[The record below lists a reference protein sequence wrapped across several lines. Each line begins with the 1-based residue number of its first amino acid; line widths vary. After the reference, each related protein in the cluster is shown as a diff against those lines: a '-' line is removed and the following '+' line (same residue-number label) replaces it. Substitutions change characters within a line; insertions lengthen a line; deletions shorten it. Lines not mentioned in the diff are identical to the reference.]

1 MPISFLDL
9 VPKRPSATVT
19 IDSEQGLAEFEV
31 TGVSLTQLVE
41 IGKRYPAFG
50 RTMDGG
56 AAVGRFLAITEAMP
70 AIIAAGLG
78 HPGNR
83 EYERAAETMPSQVV
97 IALANKILELTLPR
111 PTEEE
116 AEPEAPPAEEV
127 VNDILR
133 ARTSPLRLSN

>member
-1 MPISFLDL
+1 MPISFLEL
-9 VPKRPSATVT
+9 VPKRPSGTVT
-19 IDSEQGLAEFEV
+19 IDSEQGLAEYEV

-70 AIIAAGLG
+70 ALIAAGLG

-83 EYERAAETMPSQVV
+83 DYEQAAARMPSQVV
-97 IALANKILELTLPR
+97 IALANKVLELTLPR
-111 PTEEE
+111 PTQEEG
-116 AEPEAPPAEEV
+116 EPEAPPAEEV
-127 VNDILR
+127 VRDILPD
-133 ARTSPLRLSN
+133 RTSPLRLSS